1 MRWGQGQ
8 LPDGMIQEQ
17 LGCGCTSNVPEFDT
31 PCGRVMSDVSSA
43 YMMYVS
49 EFLLWANDTDLAAE
63 LYPSVKKAA
72 IWHMSV
78 SN

>member
-1 MRWGQGQ
+1 
-8 LPDGMIQEQ
+8 
-17 LGCGCTSNVPEFDT
+17 
-31 PCGRVMSDVSSA
+31 MSDVSSA